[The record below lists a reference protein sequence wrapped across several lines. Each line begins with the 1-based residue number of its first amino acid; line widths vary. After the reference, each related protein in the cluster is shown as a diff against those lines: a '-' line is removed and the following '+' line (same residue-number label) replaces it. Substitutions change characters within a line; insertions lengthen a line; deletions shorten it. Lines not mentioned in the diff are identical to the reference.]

1 MNCPNC
7 GKKVD
12 QNSTRCSFCGIA
24 LNNNNNNN
32 NQKIK
37 SIIGIDIND
46 LNKDD
51 INMQP
56 YVSQPQKLKKENT
69 LDLKLIINI
78 FLIIIVIILSLFLIF
93 KKNQKCPISPACP
106 VCENKTCVNANE
118 KNYYIITENYEVF
131 LPNNWQYQKKENLL
145 NIYQDNLKIIIL
157 GTNNGIIN
165 KYGNIETK
173 LKTQYET
180 LAINDIKTSN
190 RILNNHN
197 FIAVDYQKD
206 NLYYRDFYYQIN
218 SNSFIYGQINSSNED
233 KILNNSDIDEIIQSI
248 KNINDSN
255 IEINDID
262 YEEILKAFK

>member
-12 QNSTRCSFCGIA
+12 PNSTRCNFCGIA
-24 LNNNNNNN
+24 LNNNNN

-46 LNKDD
+46 LNMENASLQKEVIEQPK
-51 INMQP
+51 IN
-56 YVSQPQKLKKENT
+56 KTKHNW
-69 LDLKLIINI
+69 DLKIII
-78 FLIIIVIILSLFLIF
+78 TLFLIVVVIILSLFLIF
-93 KKNQKCPISPACP
+93 QKNKKCPSSPACP
-106 VCENKTCVNANE
+106 ICENNKPCVNTNE

-131 LPNNWQYQKKENLL
+131 LPNKWQYQKKENLL
-145 NIYQDNLKIIIL
+145 NIYQDNLKIILL

-180 LAINDIKTSN
+180 LTINDIKISN

-218 SNSFIYGQINSSNED
+218 SNSFIYGQINSLKED
-233 KILNNSDIDEIIQSI
+233 QILHNSTIDDIIQSI
-248 KNINDSN
+248 KVISNSN
-255 IEINDID
+255 ITFNDVD
-262 YEEILKAFK
+262 YDKILEVFK